1 MLKKIDVSQLR
12 LGMHVHAFDG
22 PWINHPFWRTKFL
35 LSDAQ
40 DLAKAR
46 ASAVR
51 HVWINLALGSDVDAA
66 LAPLPVPR
74 PTAASV
80 AAAPPPSA
88 EAPKP
93 APPRVSLEEELRAAS
108 AVCREGRKAVVS
120 MFTDAR
126 LGKAID
132 AEQCLPLV
140 QQVTESV
147 YRNPGALVS
156 LARLKTH
163 DDYSYMHSV
172 AVCALMVALG
182 REMGL
187 DEAACREAGLA
198 GLVHDLGKAL
208 MPPLVLNKAGKLTD
222 DEYAVMRTH
231 PERGWELLQ
240 EGKGAGEV
248 AMEVCLHHHEKMD
261 GSGYPHKLLGQN
273 ISLLSR
279 MGAVCDVYD
288 AISSNRPYK
297 AGWDPAE
304 SIARMAGWKGHF
316 DEKVFSSFVRSI
328 GIYPTGSLVRMAS
341 GRLGVVMEQ
350 NQGKPTSPIVK
361 LFYSTKS
368 DMPIPVVV
376 LDLSQGHTSDR
387 ITGRE
392 SNDRW
397 GFKQLEAHWVDP
409 ALRVGTR

>member
-1 MLKKIDVSQLR
+1 
-12 LGMHVHAFDG
+12 
-22 PWINHPFWRTKFL
+22 
-35 LSDAQ
+35 
-40 DLAKAR
+40 
-46 ASAVR
+46 
-51 HVWINLALGSDVDAA
+51 
-66 LAPLPVPR
+66 
-74 PTAASV
+74 
-80 AAAPPPSA
+80 
-88 EAPKP
+88 
-93 APPRVSLEEELRAAS
+93 
-108 AVCREGRKAVVS
+108 
-120 MFTDAR
+120 
-126 LGKAID
+126 
-132 AEQCLPLV
+132 
-140 QQVTESV
+140 
-147 YRNPGALVS
+147 
-156 LARLKTH
+156 
-163 DDYSYMHSV
+163 
-172 AVCALMVALG
+172 
-182 REMGL
+182 
-187 DEAACREAGLA
+187 
-198 GLVHDLGKAL
+198 
-208 MPPLVLNKAGKLTD
+208 MPPLVLNKPGKLTD

-261 GSGYPHKLLGQN
+261 GSGYPHKLVGEN

-341 GRLGVVMEQ
+341 GRLGVVLEQ
-350 NQGKPTSPIVK
+350 NLGKPTSPIVK

-376 LDLSQGHTSDR
+376 LDLAQGYTSDR